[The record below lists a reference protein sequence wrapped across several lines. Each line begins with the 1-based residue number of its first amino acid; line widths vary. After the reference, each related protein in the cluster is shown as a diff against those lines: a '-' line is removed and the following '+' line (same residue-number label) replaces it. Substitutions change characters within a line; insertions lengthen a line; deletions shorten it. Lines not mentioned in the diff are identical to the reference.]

1 MLVVPTPLVEVMS
14 STSEMAPRWRSNGV
28 ATVAA
33 MTSGLAPGS
42 CADTNIAG
50 TSTRGRGA
58 TGNSV
63 NATTPHN
70 ATPSVN
76 KVVATGRL
84 MKGAEMFTQGPP
96 PTARQTQESAYGRV
110 RVRQCGR

>member
-1 MLVVPTPLVEVMS
+1 MLVVPTPLVEVIS

-42 CADTNIAG
+42 CADTNMAG
-50 TSTRGRGA
+50 TSTRGSGA

-76 KVVATGRL
+76 NVVATGRL
-84 MKGAEMFTQGPP
+84 MKGADIFTPDPP
-96 PTARQTQESAYGRV
+96 PAASPAQDSADDPVRARQ
-110 RVRQCGR
+110 CD